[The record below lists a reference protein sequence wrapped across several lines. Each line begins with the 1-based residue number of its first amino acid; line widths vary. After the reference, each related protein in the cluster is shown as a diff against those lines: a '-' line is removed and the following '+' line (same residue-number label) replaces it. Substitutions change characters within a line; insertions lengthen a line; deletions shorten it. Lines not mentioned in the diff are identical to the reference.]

1 MSLILGNGFKIGE
14 IIIENKSSPDRP
26 KLKNLYIA
34 YGMPNV
40 IHRYGATNE
49 AEFFAVLTETF
60 IEKPAQLQNQ
70 DPELYQLMLAYYEF
84 DPRQWT

>member
-1 MSLILGNGFKIGE
+1 
-14 IIIENKSSPDRP
+14 
-26 KLKNLYIA
+26 
-34 YGMPNV
+34 MPNV

-70 DPELYQLMLAYYEF
+70 DPELYQLLLAYYEF
-84 DPRQWT
+84 DPRQWV